1 MPRETKAELA
11 ARIAEDNRLAAL
23 IPTGS
28 TKQDPI
34 FGEVVLGPK
43 VGTLDGWDLYEHTH
57 SGYVH
62 KTTAAVIRRAFAA
75 FIPTD

>member
-11 ARIAEDNRLAAL
+11 ARIAEDNRLAAQ
-23 IPTGS
+23 IPTGT

-43 VGTLDGWDLYEHTH
+43 VGETDGWDLYETTH
-57 SGYVH
+57 SGFKH
-62 KTTAAVIRRAFAA
+62 QTTSALIWRAFTADKSA
-75 FIPTD
+75 